1 MSARPA
7 FGTETDFHREEISSR
22 RFRLGLL
29 TTLIVGGVVLMVV
42 YLALALTW
50 RSQPFMGVTVNH
62 TMTVNASSPNGGT
75 AWTGRDAGLK
85 AGDRITA
92 INGQRIANNRTHG
105 TGYVT
110 YNAALAEMQRGDTVE
125 VAFVYDTNRLTTPRA
140 DTIICAE
147 PDADG
152 MAACRVSFALM
163 SLPIADFFAFF
174 IVPFASGVVVLVIAG
189 GLVYLRPF
197 IDHTFVVALTLVML
211 ALGMGGIFDSATSH
225 QFTPIWLLA
234 MIGTGVGFIAIS
246 LTVPRRIRPVMRQP
260 LLRFVPLILGG
271 LLWLYTAGMYRNEA
285 PVASPT
291 SFQIGV
297 ISAIIGLAILAAM
310 AGFYHRRVAPS
321 RTSRDQANIIMMGAV
336 LGLAP
341 GIFWLASRF
350 FPTESPLMLSIEASL
365 PFLIVPSLSLVYAVL
380 QTRRFDTD
388 EVVNSGITY
397 FILFVALGIG
407 YGLLVLG
414 ASLLATD
421 AIEAD
426 NPLLIVLTIFLISAL
441 FVPVRTNLQRR
452 IDSIYYR
459 VRHDYQRKAEAFSQ
473 RVTSL
478 ADTDVLIKEFRQL
491 LDDTIQ
497 PFNTL
502 IFLRSGQTGDYV
514 AYGDPSPETDITFS
528 DGSGVINL
536 LGNSDDV
543 VYLEPGQAWPPEL
556 HIDKTRLGVI
566 KVMVIAGLPG
576 DAVLNGFVAI
586 GPPRGRDA
594 GYNYEELRFI
604 RGLVGSLSIAIE
616 RATVIESLER
626 SVKEL
631 EVMSYI
637 SQAANFTIE
646 TEDLMELLS
655 AQTARLTGSPYFYIV
670 LRDPPTGQLYYAF
683 FQEDDERR
691 TDLEGQR
698 WMPGDDL
705 YSKVIEDGQPLRVDD
720 YRMALD
726 RRGYKI
732 GVEASD
738 TRAWMGVPLVTGGR
752 TLGAMVVAER
762 HPERRFSPDQ
772 QRTMNDLGALAASAL
787 DKSRL
792 FSEVNARAR
801 QLAALNE
808 ISQQLVATE
817 GDFDRLLEVI
827 TSSAVEILNAEA
839 GSLLL
844 TVEDGTEEL
853 EFKVATGN
861 TGQQLIGKRL
871 ARGHGLVGRV
881 AQSGEPIISNDTT
894 ADQNWEGEISQ
905 DFRTQSVL
913 AVPLVVQDRVIGVL
927 EMINKLDG
935 SIYVEEDV
943 RLLTTFAGQAAIAFE
958 NARLFQQTDLQLSQ
972 RVQELEA
979 LERIDRE
986 LNRSLDLD
994 SVAEITVRWAIENSN
1009 AVAGLLGVPDEEA
1022 RVMHI
1027 VAKQGYTDEDIP
1039 SGAEGNLWPVDRG
1052 IVRRV
1057 LRTRRADLQPYVDMD
1072 PDYVP
1077 SLRGALSQITVPMIA
1092 GNDISAV
1099 LILETDREPRLNL
1112 LDQDWA
1118 QRLAEHASIAIENA
1132 KLYAEIMQAN
1142 ETKSEFIGFA
1152 AHELKNPLT
1161 SVSGYA
1167 ASLGGS
1173 MADSLSPEQIK
1184 QFAAVIQNNAERMD
1198 SIISD
1203 LRDIARDDAG
1213 KLSIALEPVPL
1224 RQVMI
1229 DTLLSLQKQIEGKG
1243 QTVVN
1248 NVADDLPPVLGDR
1261 SRLTQVMVNFLSN
1274 AHKYSPEDTTIWLEA
1289 DVLPRYVTR
1298 RGRNLGDVMHVRIRD
1313 EGIGMS
1319 EETVNKLFTE
1329 DYFRSDNQQARAQ
1342 EGTGLGMIITKRL
1355 IEGHGGDVWIES
1367 ELGHGSTFHFVI
1379 PLASNKRA
1387 TQESEKAGADSAD

>member
-1 MSARPA
+1 MTATPAAR
-7 FGTETDFHREEISSR
+7 TESDFHSGEMSSKR
-22 RFRLGLL
+22 IRLGLL
-29 TTLIVGGVVLMVV
+29 AALMAVGVVLMVV

-50 RSQPFMGVTVNH
+50 RGQPFMGVTVNH
-62 TMTVNASSPNGGT
+62 TMTVNASSPNGST
-75 AWTGRDAGLK
+75 AWTGREAGLK
-85 AGDRITA
+85 AGDQITA
-92 INGQRIANNRTHG
+92 INGLSVANNRSMALG
-105 TGYVT
+105 SES
-110 YNAALAEMQRGDTVE
+110 YNAILRDFSVGDTVE
-125 VAFVYDTNRLTTPRA
+125 VAFRYDTNLMTTPRA
-140 DTIICAE
+140 DGVACAE
-147 PDADG
+147 PDAEG
-152 MAACRVSFALM
+152 MAACSVSFALM
-163 SLPIADFFAFF
+163 SMPDADFFAFF
-174 IVPFASGVVVLVIAG
+174 VVPFASGVIVLMIAG

-197 IDHTFVVALTLVML
+197 LEHTFIVAVTLILL

-225 QFTPIWLLA
+225 QLTPVWLLS
-234 MIGTGVGFIAIS
+234 MIGTGTAFITMGLI
-246 LTVPRRIRPVMRQP
+246 LPRSIRPVVRQP
-260 LLRFVPLILGG
+260 YLRFIPPIFGA
-271 LLWLYTAGMYRNEA
+271 LLVLYVIDLYNTEA
-285 PVASPT
+285 PVASPV
-291 SFQIGV
+291 SFQV
-297 ISAIIGLAILAAM
+297 SVASAIVGLAIMAALV
-310 AGFYHRRVAPS
+310 GFYHRRVAPS
-321 RTSRDQANIIMMGAV
+321 RTSRDQANIIMMGAL

-341 GIFWLASRF
+341 GIFWIAGRF

-380 QTRRFDTD
+380 QVRRFDTD
-388 EVVNSGITY
+388 EAVNRGITY
-397 FILFVALGIG
+397 FILFTALGIG

-421 AIEAD
+421 TIDAD

-459 VRHDYQRKAEAFSQ
+459 VRHDYQSKLERFNQ
-473 RVTSL
+473 QVTSL
-478 ADTDVLIKEFRQL
+478 ASVNVLIKEFRQL

-502 IFLRSGQTGDYV
+502 IFLRSNQTGGYV
-514 AYGDPSPETDITFS
+514 AYGDPVPETDIVFS
-528 DGSGVINL
+528 DSSGVINL
-536 LGNSDDV
+536 LGNSDDL
-543 VYLEPGQAWPPEL
+543 VYLEPNQAWPPEL

-586 GPPRGRDA
+586 GPPRGREV

-616 RATVIESLER
+616 RAAVIETLER

-631 EVMSYI
+631 EVMSYV

-670 LRDPPTGQLYYAF
+670 LKDTSTDQLYYAF
-683 FQEDDERR
+683 FQEDDDRR
-691 TDLEGQR
+691 TDLEGRR
-698 WMPGDDL
+698 WLMGDDL
-705 YSKVIEDGQPLRVDD
+705 YSEVIQSGQPLRVDS
-720 YRMALD
+720 YRYALD

-732 GVEASD
+732 SLEAPD
-738 TRAWMGVPLVTGGR
+738 TQAWLGVPLVTGGR
-752 TLGAMVVAER
+752 TLGALVVAER
-762 HPERRFSPDQ
+762 NPERRYSPDQ
-772 QRTMNDLGALAASAL
+772 QRTMNDLSALAASAL

-827 TSSAVEILNAEA
+827 TTSAVEILNAEA

-844 TVEDGTEEL
+844 TVEDGTDEL

-894 ADQNWEGEISQ
+894 ADQNWEGDIAQ

-913 AVPLVVQDRVIGVL
+913 AVPLIAQDRVIGVL

-972 RVQELEA
+972 RVLELEA

-1009 AVAGLLGVPDEEA
+1009 AAAGLLGVPDEEA
-1022 RVMHI
+1022 GFMQI
-1027 VAKQGYTDEDIP
+1027 VATQGYTEADAP
-1039 SGAEGNLWPVDRG
+1039 PGAEGDMWPMDRG

-1077 SLRGALSQITVPMIA
+1077 SLRGALSQITIPMIA
-1092 GNDISAV
+1092 GNNISAI

-1132 KLYAEIMQAN
+1132 KLYAEITQAN

-1161 SVSGYA
+1161 SVRGYA
-1167 ASLGGS
+1167 SSLGGS
-1173 MADSLSPEQIK
+1173 MAASLSPDQIK
-1184 QFAAVIQNNAERMD
+1184 QFAAIIQNNAERMD

-1213 KLSIALEPVPL
+1213 KLSISLEPVSL

-1229 DTLLSLQKQIEGKG
+1229 DTLLSLQKQIESKG

-1248 NVADDLPPVLGDR
+1248 DVTEDLPPVLGDR
-1261 SRLTQVMVNFLSN
+1261 SRLTQIMVNFLSN
-1274 AHKYSPEDTTIWLEA
+1274 AHKYSPEDTTIRLEA

-1298 RGRNLGDVMHVRIRD
+1298 NGRNLGDVMHVRISD

-1319 EETVNKLFTE
+1319 PETVSKLFTE
-1329 DYFRSDNQQARAQ
+1329 DYFRSDNKQARAQ

-1367 ELGHGSTFHFVI
+1367 ELGSGSTFHFVI

-1387 TQESEKAGADSAD
+1387 TQENEKANADSAD